1 LNPYYWFCY
10 NLIRLGGRI
19 FFRVRVLNRDRMINR
34 GPVIIAANHA
44 SYLDPPF
51 VGAASDRAIFFLAR
65 KTLLDGAFFGWLLPK
80 LNVVP
85 VDQEGNDRSALKALI
100 RILKKG
106 EAVLVFPEGERTTDG
121 NLQAALPGLGFVIA
135 KTLAPVVPV
144 RVFGAYDAWPRGG
157 KIRFRPITIVVGE
170 PMHFTAADLKSGGK
184 EIYARMSQKV
194 MDSIAALSME

>member
-19 FFRVRVLNRDRMINR
+19 FFRVRVFNRDRMINR

-51 VGAASDRAIFFLAR
+51 VGIVSDRAIFFLAR

-106 EAVLVFPEGERTTDG
+106 EGVLVFPEGERHSHRWCRFASLEPTM
-121 NLQAALPGLGFVIA
+121 PGLAGA
-135 KTLAPVVPV
+135 KYAFGRLRSSWASRCISLPLILNQAV
-144 RVFGAYDAWPRGG
+144 RKFTRG
-157 KIRFRPITIVVGE
+157 
-170 PMHFTAADLKSGGK
+170 
-184 EIYARMSQKV
+184 
-194 MDSIAALSME
+194 

>member
-1 LNPYYWFCY
+1 M
-10 NLIRLGGRI
+10 
-19 FFRVRVLNRDRMINR
+19 RVLNRDRMINR

-106 EAVLVFPEGERTTDG
+106 EGVLVFPEGERTADG

-135 KTLAPVVPV
+135 KTFAPVVPV

-170 PMHFTAADLKSGGK
+170 PMHFAAADLESGGK
-184 EIYARMSQKV
+184 EIYARMSQQV
-194 MDSIAALSME
+194 MDSIAALSMD